1 MLAHAKPLTP
11 QTTDSRS
18 LQILLQQQQQLAQQ
32 QMQQMQG
39 MQGMFLFQ
47 PGGQNNIQ
55 ASAAYLQVQVQKRL
69 TLKPDQQC
77 V

>member
-1 MLAHAKPLTP
+1 MPP

-47 PGGQNNIQ
+47 PGGQSNSQ
-55 ASAAYLQVQVQKRL
+55 ASAAYLQAQVQ
-69 TLKPDQQC
+69 TI
-77 V
+77 